1 MIKGNP
7 VRIYYPVTHSA
18 TGARI
23 TGDAAN
29 HTIYISTGTTVVDI
43 TSDVTI
49 TELTA
54 GNTPLGEYT
63 FELPDDYTDV
73 DVASVIVKS
82 SNTLVDAIIPPIDL
96 YFTEPE
102 VTLTQ
107 ASRRAVVNTLL
118 GTTVTDTEDNTV
130 NCVLYNMIGTNT
142 KIATYPVYS
151 EIDIDFPT
159 TEEIATAVLSSPV
172 TNALCTEVYSLAGT
186 IMGGFKSSM
195 NPANGKWTI
204 FKPNGD
210 TYFIRDF
217 VTNPDL
223 EPVSVIS

>member
-1 MIKGNP
+1 MIKGNS
-7 VRIYYPVTHSA
+7 VRIYYPVTHSV

-29 HTIYISTGTTVVDI
+29 HTIYVSSGTDVVDI

-49 TELTA
+49 TELTD
-54 GNTPLGEYT
+54 NETPLGEYT
-63 FELPDDYTDV
+63 FELPADYTDV
-73 DVASVIVKS
+73 DVASVIIKS

-96 YFTEPE
+96 YFAEPE
-102 VTLTQ
+102 VNLTQ
-107 ASRRAVVNTLL
+107 TSRRDVVNTLL

-130 NCVLYNMIGTNT
+130 NCVLYNMIGTNA

-210 TYFIRDF
+210 TYFVRDF

>member
-1 MIKGNP
+1 MIKGNS
-7 VRIYYPVTHSA
+7 VRIYYPVTHSV

-29 HTIYISTGTTVVDI
+29 HTIYVSSGTDVVDI

-49 TELTA
+49 TELTDDE
-54 GNTPLGEYT
+54 TPLGEYT
-63 FELPDDYTDV
+63 FELPADYTNV
-73 DVASVIVKS
+73 DVASVVIKS

-102 VTLTQ
+102 VVLSQTSRQ
-107 ASRRAVVNTLL
+107 AVASTVLNT
-118 GTTVTDTEDNTV
+118 TITDTEDNSV
-130 NCVLYNMIGTNT
+130 NGILYNLIGTNT
-142 KIATYPVYS
+142 KVATYPIYANLDVN
-151 EIDIDFPT
+151 FPT
-159 TEEIATAVLSSPV
+159 GEEIASAVLSSPV
-172 TNALCTEVYSLAGT
+172 TNDLCTEVYSLAGM
-186 IMGGFKSSM
+186 ILGGFKSSM
-195 NPANGKWTI
+195 NPASGKWTI

-210 TYFIRDF
+210 TYFVRDF